1 MFVRFCVLPTPLAKE
16 IEAIAREFAAM
27 DPNARRVVVPG
38 DEDYPDA
45 LIPGAIADIAKP
57 GAVVLGRSGNVFRVL
72 DADDARNG
80 GIVDLVFSQ
89 ARFA

>member
-1 MFVRFCVLPTPLAKE
+1 MFVRFCVLPTPLAGE
-16 IEAIAREFAAM
+16 IEEIARDFAAM
-27 DPNARRVVVPG
+27 DPNARRVVVAG

-45 LIPGAIADIAKP
+45 LIPGAIADIEKP

-72 DADDARNG
+72 DVDDARNG
-80 GIVDLVFSQ
+80 GIVDLVFAE